1 MPFSSQVWEKQHFD
15 FMGSFLN
22 KQFLIIIDAFSKWI
36 KAFLLNSISVKVA
49 IEIIRTIIARV
60 A

>member
-1 MPFSSQVWEKQHFD
+1 
-15 FMGSFLN
+15 MGSFLN

-49 IEIIRTIIARV
+49 IEILRTIIARV